1 MKINKTPCLS
11 LAYLSVAVPL
21 ISIAIATLLSDW
33 FSITNNALSDLGHAT
48 KSPVA
53 PIFNFGLSLGGA
65 LIIYTSTL
73 CIYKISKA
81 FSVVGFL
88 VGFTLIL
95 VAVFDEVYR
104 GLHFAVSV
112 AFFLSLA
119 VFLIAY
125 GIYFKSY
132 LPLPALAVAVVA
144 WVIHFAYDVPKGVA
158 IPELISV
165 FATIPFYLDAVKRFQ
180 TDLLPALK
188 GEGSA

>member
-1 MKINKTPCLS
+1 MKGINKTPCRS
-11 LAYLSVAVPL
+11 LAYLSIAVPL
-21 ISIAIATLLSDW
+21 ISIAIAILLSDW

-65 LIIYTSTL
+65 LIVYLSAL
-73 CIYKISKA
+73 CMYRANKA

-95 VAVFDEVYR
+95 VAVFDEVYGR
-104 GLHFAVSV
+104 LHFAVSV

-125 GIYFKSY
+125 GICFKSY
-132 LPLPALAVAVVA
+132 LPLPALGIAVVV
-144 WVIHFAYDVPKGVA
+144 WVLHFTYDVPKGAA
-158 IPELISV
+158 IPELISI
-165 FATIPFYLDAVKRFQ
+165 FATIPFYLDAVRRFQ
-180 TDLLPALK
+180 GK
-188 GEGSA
+188 EG